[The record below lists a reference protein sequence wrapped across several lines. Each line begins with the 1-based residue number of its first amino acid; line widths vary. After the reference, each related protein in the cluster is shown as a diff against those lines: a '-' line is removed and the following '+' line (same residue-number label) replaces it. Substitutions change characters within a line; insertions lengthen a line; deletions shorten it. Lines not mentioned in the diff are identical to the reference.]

1 MRLPSIPILKALFRT
16 FLSLLMISV
25 APKDLPVATS

>member
-1 MRLPSIPILKALFRT
+1 MACIPILKALFRT
-16 FLSLLMISV
+16 FLSLLMTSV